1 MVVRRAVALRACP
14 PSRFELASQH
24 RATNRPSLSEDAADA
39 MPASLTTGQAKCS
52 AKVLRTPS
60 HCLLRQVG
68 SDLGHRLGDTF
79 DSPKVRGEPWRC
91 AEE

>member
-1 MVVRRAVALRACP
+1 MVVRRAVALARVHP
-14 PSRFELASQH
+14 PDSIGESTPDHQPTFVVRRGS
-24 RATNRPSLSEDAADA
+24 DA